1 MDVDYY
7 DDPQPE
13 SFWAGDSSEDLKND
27 LVLFTKI
34 VAVPTTL
41 FLVVSVFNHLMN
53 KKWNSL

>member
-13 SFWAGDSSEDLKND
+13 SFWAGVSDEDLKND
-27 LVLFTKI
+27 LALFGKI
-34 VAVPTTL
+34 IAGPVAL
-41 FLVVSVFNHLMN
+41 FALVSVFNHLMN